1 MDMGR
6 RFIHVQM
13 SGEHTQC
20 VVSRLEAVDIHFQ
33 TLPGEVCRFRAD
45 TGIILVPDLQHN
57 LVKGLLLLGGTDF
70 RVIVRYTAV
79 TACLFCI
86 VALLRC
92 VKQFMVHRSDI
103 FLTEFHVQM
112 AAGRVYIGG
121 VKRTAVMIEG
131 AFPNHSADR
140 PFQNLSFL
148 RRKPAGSVTLA
159 KSNAKALLT
168 LRIKSAF
175 APCGATWL
183 KKQSPVFKK
192 AR

>member
-1 MDMGR
+1 MGR

-45 TGIILVPDLQHN
+45 TGIILVSDLQHN
-57 LVKGLLLLGGTDF
+57 LMEGLFLLGRTDF
-70 RVIVRYTAV
+70 CVIVRYTAV
-79 TACLFCI
+79 TACLPCI
-86 VALLRC
+86 VTLLCC

-103 FLTEFHVQM
+103 FLAVFHIQM

-121 VKRTAVMIEG
+121 VKLTAVMIEG

-140 PFQNLSFL
+140 SFQNFSFL
-148 RRKPAGSVTLA
+148 
-159 KSNAKALLT
+159 
-168 LRIKSAF
+168 
-175 APCGATWL
+175 
-183 KKQSPVFKK
+183 VFKK
-192 AR
+192 HCVFIDISTICGKTLALSRKIWYTRYTKV